1 MVFNR
6 LLGLTD
12 GFYDEIRMLP
22 MEEKQNDETSS
33 HMNNDKQGKKFKR
46 RKVYQDKKQ
55 LDLLCCLLFLKPSVN
70 NYVVAN

>member
-6 LLGLTD
+6 LLGFTD

-22 MEEKQNDETSS
+22 MEEKENYETSS

-55 LDLLCCLLFLKPSVN
+55 LDLLCCLLFLKPYVN
-70 NYVVAN
+70 HYVVAN